1 MACNPEEKMYAIRE
15 VAGLTG
21 LKPVTLRAWQR
32 RYNLIQPKRTEKGHR
47 LYREQDLNTIRE
59 VQAWLAKG
67 VSIGKVK
74 DLLGRESTSTDNTR
88 QQPLEEV
95 EVMLQAL
102 AQLNRGRSESL
113 LGAVMKDY
121 PFDIVIEQFVTP
133 IFDALARVKG
143 ALRSL
148 QFGLFQTCL
157 VTRLTL
163 IVDAENKAAS
173 KGKCLLLCYEQT
185 RAAESWIEALRLCEQ
200 GYHITM
206 IDSVEDLTGLIA
218 HDVVHCYQRVHIF
231 SNNALPARQFEA
243 LRTLREHYPDKFD
256 YSQVIETLHPALSK

>member
-1 MACNPEEKMYAIRE
+1 MVCSQEEKMYAIRE
-15 VAGLTG
+15 VSELTG
-21 LKPVTLRAWQR
+21 VKPVTLRAWQR

-59 VQAWLAKG
+59 VQGWLAKG

-74 DLLGRESTSTDNTR
+74 DLLGRESVPAYSTR

-95 EVMLQAL
+95 ELMLQAL

-113 LGAVMKDY
+113 LASVLKDY
-121 PFDIVIEQFVTP
+121 PFDIVTEQFVAP
-133 IFDALARVKG
+133 IFDALERVKG

-148 QFGLFQTCL
+148 QYGLFQTCL
-157 VTRLTL
+157 VTRLML

-185 RAAESWIEALRLCEQ
+185 RAAESWIQAVRLCSQ

-206 IDSVEDLTGLIA
+206 IDGVDDLAGLIE
-218 HDVVHCYQRVHIF
+218 HDVVHRYERVHVF
-231 SNNALPARQFEA
+231 SNNALPVKQCEV
-243 LRTLREHYPDKFD
+243 LQTLREQYPDKFD
-256 YSQVIETLHPALSK
+256 YSQVIEKLHPTITG